1 MKKAGYA
8 LLAVWIVIASTLS
21 GAISVAAAPALD
33 IVSSSA
39 ILMDADTGE
48 VLYGKNISQ
57 KMYPASITK
66 ILTGLL
72 AMEICHSDELI
83 SVSASAIKIPR
94 GYAHIALTAGDK
106 ISVGNAMYATMLA
119 SANDAANALAE
130 HVGGTQE
137 EFADLMNKRAEEIG
151 TQNSNFVNASGIP
164 SKNHYTTAYDMALI
178 TREASQNEALMCYFG
193 ASSYI
198 LPAFNTQTQETE
210 IINYQFMLQEDKEEY
225 SPDVI
230 GGKIGYTGQA
240 GHTMSTVAQRNGRTL
255 ICVVLGSTRNG
266 KYSDT
271 QMLLDYG
278 FDM

>member
-1 MKKAGYA
+1 MKKAGCA

-72 AMEICHSDELI
+72 AMEICHSDEFI
-83 SVSASAIKIPR
+83 TVSASAVKIPR

-164 SKNHYTTAYDMALI
+164 SKNHYTTVYDMALI
-178 TREASQNEALMCYFG
+178 TREASQNEAFMRYFG

-198 LPAFNTQTQETE
+198 LPAFNMQTQETE

-225 SPDVI
+225 NSDVI

-255 ICVVLGSTRNG
+255 ICVVLGSTRDG